1 MPSEGHDTYNHMWK
15 RFEFCPAST
24 HPGVLSRLD
33 TQNRSK
39 LLWVFCEA
47 FGPDHFV
54 HISDMHGTMRSMPC
68 HAAQRLVSLP
78 LLVVLL
84 LLLLLLV
91 VLWLASDYDC
101 SIHRWTKA
109 MRALLRM
116 GNSFSAG
123 KLSFIPPLIS
133 PYDDPIGWSAL
144 LAAASV
150 ASDALFVTSW

>member
-1 MPSEGHDTYNHMWK
+1 MVS
-15 RFEFCPAST
+15 CP
-24 HPGVLSRLD
+24 GW
-33 TQNRSK
+33 NRSR

-84 LLLLLLV
+84 LALV

-101 SIHRWTKA
+101 SIHRRTKA

-123 KLSFIPPLIS
+123 KLSFIPPVIS
-133 PYDDPIGWSAL
+133 PYDDPIGWPAL
-144 LAAASV
+144 LAAVSV
-150 ASDALFVTSW
+150 ASDALFVTS